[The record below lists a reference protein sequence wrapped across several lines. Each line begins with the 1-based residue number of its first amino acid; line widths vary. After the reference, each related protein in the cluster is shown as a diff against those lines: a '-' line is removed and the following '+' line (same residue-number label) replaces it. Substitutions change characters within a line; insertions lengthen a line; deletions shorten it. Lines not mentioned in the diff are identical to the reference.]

1 MSQLTARSND
11 RLAYQA
17 PAEMSAPAAPAI
29 ELAELTKRF
38 APRRRLIETLRRRG
52 RAPRVTV
59 VDRVSFTIAP
69 GEIFGLLGPNGAG
82 KTTIFKMLG
91 TMIVPD
97 GGSATVSGYDV
108 VHEAAGVRRV
118 LAAVPADERSLN
130 WRLSAL
136 ENLRLFA
143 ALHTLPA
150 REGARRAEQL
160 LEVVGLRD
168 ARAKL
173 VGAFSSGMRQRLLI
187 ARALIG
193 APTILLLDEPT
204 RSLDPLS
211 AQEFRDF
218 LRRDVVGRQGCTIV
232 IATHNTDEAFS
243 FCDRVAVLHQGR
255 MLAAGPTTTLAA
267 RFGEERY
274 RLLTSGGGH
283 QSLLTLERTGWI
295 RELRDLGEA
304 SPGWRTLECVI
315 PGGPQ
320 STSVVI
326 GEVVARGAAIA
337 RLERIE
343 MSLADLI
350 RRIIATEPG
359 ARDA

>member
-1 MSQLTARSND
+1 MSFVTSRSNE
-11 RLAYQA
+11 RLMYEA
-17 PAEMSAPAAPAI
+17 PAEMSRPLAPAI
-29 ELAELTKRF
+29 ELVELTKRF
-38 APRRRLIETLRRRG
+38 APRRSLTEMLRRRG
-52 RAPRVTV
+52 RTARVTV
-59 VDRVSFTIAP
+59 VDRVSFTVAP
-69 GEIFGLLGPNGAG
+69 GEVFGLLGPNGAG

-97 GGSATVSGYDV
+97 GGRAIVGGYDV
-108 VHEAAGVRRV
+108 QHDSSGVRRL

-143 ALHTLPA
+143 ALHHLAA
-150 REGARRAEQL
+150 REGARRAEEL
-160 LEVVGLRD
+160 LELVGLRD
-168 ARAKL
+168 AGTKL

-193 APTILLLDEPT
+193 APRILLLDEPT
-204 RSLDPLS
+204 RSLDPIS

-218 LRRDVVGRQGCTIV
+218 LRRDVVGHQGCTIV

-255 MLAAGPTTTLAA
+255 MLATGPTATLAA

-274 RLLTSGGGH
+274 RLLTSDGANE
-283 QSLLTLERTGWI
+283 SLATLERTGRL

-315 PGGPQ
+315 PGGARC
-320 STSVVI
+320 TSDVI
-326 GEVVARGAAIA
+326 GELVAHGAAVA
-337 RLERIE
+337 RLERVE

-350 RRIIATEPG
+350 AHIIATEPG

>member
-1 MSQLTARSND
+1 MSPATSQLKD
-11 RLAYQA
+11 RQVYEA
-17 PAEMSAPAAPAI
+17 PVEMSAPFAPAI
-29 ELAELTKRF
+29 ELVGLTKRF
-38 APRRRLIETLRRRG
+38 APRRSLIETLRRGG

-59 VDRVSFTIAP
+59 VDRVSFSVAP

-91 TMIVPD
+91 TMVVPD
-97 GGSATVSGYDV
+97 DGGATVGGCDV
-108 VHEAAGVRRV
+108 LHDAAGVRRL

-130 WRLSAL
+130 WRLSAR

-143 ALHTLPA
+143 ALHKLST

-160 LEVVGLRD
+160 LEAVGLHE
-168 ARAKL
+168 AGAKI

-193 APTILLLDEPT
+193 APRILLLDEPT
-204 RSLDPLS
+204 RSLDPIS

-218 LRRDVVGRQGCTIV
+218 LRRDVVGRHGCTIL
-232 IATHNTDEAFS
+232 IATHNTDEAFT

-255 MLAAGPTTTLAA
+255 MLAAGPTATLAA

-274 RLLTSGGGH
+274 RLLTSAGAH
-283 QSLLTLERTGWI
+283 QCLARLARMGRL
-295 RELRDLGEA
+295 RELRDLGEV
-304 SPGWRTLECVI
+304 SPGWRTMECVI
-315 PGGPQ
+315 PGGHQ
-320 STSVVI
+320 FTADII
-326 GEVVARGAAIA
+326 GEVVAGGAAVA
-337 RLERIE
+337 RLERVE

-350 RRIIATEPG
+350 TRIIA
-359 ARDA
+359 AQQRAVDA